1 MEKQLEDILNLL
13 AWSGPSSMG
22 TSLMAAVLEKKEK
35 ELQEASKPAVD
46 DGSLLETDTLE
57 GTKRYEIPANVRK
70 THQEQFPL
78 SENREWVINVCWSLG
93 NWFVERR
100 KETTHLPAFE
110 AELKHLEE
118 WANHVKPF
126 STYHHIRLTWLQAY
140 PPYHRGKY
148 DEALQQVQ
156 AAQKLL
162 EETPGGNGDLDEEA
176 GVKLKADIF
185 HDIAAVQDEMENTDE
200 ALANYRKALDIQV
213 NHFGE
218 QHPDTAET
226 ISNIAATYDRRGN
239 QEEAL
244 KYFNQALEIRQQ
256 LFGDQH
262 ADTATSF
269 NNIGTSYYEAQRY
282 AEAIRYLEK
291 AFEVRLQV
299 LGEEHPDT
307 NDSLYNLAV
316 CLTNLKKLKDAYE
329 RVSRHLK
336 KLPSDHPNYGELA
349 GMLRYIDKESVKSGF
364 RPMSA
369 VGKGGKKKKK
379 KKKKKR

>member
-1 MEKQLEDILNLL
+1 MEKQLEDILNFL

-22 TSLMAAVLEKKEK
+22 PSLMAAVLDKKEE
-35 ELQEASKPAVD
+35 ELQETLDKGAGA
-46 DGSLLETDTLE
+46 GSLHKKEE
-57 GTKRYEIPANVRK
+57 RYEIDPKARK
-70 THQEQFPL
+70 ERQEQFPIAH
-78 SENREWVINVCWSLG
+78 RQEWAANVCRRLG
-93 NWFVERR
+93 SWFEERR
-100 KETTHLPAFE
+100 KETTDLPAFE
-110 AELKHLEE
+110 AELNHLKE
-118 WANHVKPF
+118 WASQVKPF
-126 STYHHIRLTWLQAY
+126 SSYHHIRLTWLQAY
-140 PPYHRGKY
+140 PPYHRGNY

-162 EETPGGNGDLDEEA
+162 EEIPGGDNDLEEEA

-185 HDIAAVQDEMENTDE
+185 HDIAAVQDEMENTDQ

-244 KYFNQALEIRQQ
+244 KYFQQALEIRQK

-291 AFEVRLQV
+291 ALEVRLQV
-299 LGEEHPDT
+299 LGGEHPDT

-316 CLTNLKKLKDAYE
+316 CLTNLKKLKDAYA

-336 KLPSDHPNYGELA
+336 KLPSDHPNYAELA

-369 VGKGGKKKKK
+369 AGKASKKKKK

>member
-1 MEKQLEDILNLL
+1 MEKQLEDILNFL
-13 AWSGPSSMG
+13 AWSGDSAMG
-22 TSLMAAVLEKKEK
+22 TSLMAAVLDKKEE
-35 ELQEASKPAVD
+35 ELQETLDKGTNA
-46 DGSLLETDTLE
+46 GSLHKKEE
-57 GTKRYEIPANVRK
+57 RYEIDPKAGKER
-70 THQEQFPL
+70 QEQFPL
-78 SENREWVINVCWSLG
+78 SENREWVINGCRSLG
-93 NWFVERR
+93 NWFEERR
-100 KETTHLPAFE
+100 KETTDLPAFE
-110 AELKHLEE
+110 AELTHLKE

-140 PPYHRGKY
+140 PPYHGGKY

-156 AAQKLL
+156 TAQKLL
-162 EETPGGNGDLDEEA
+162 EQAPGEDDDLEEEA

-226 ISNIAATYDRRGN
+226 IGNIAATYDRMGN

-244 KYFNQALEIRQQ
+244 KYFQQALEIRQQ

-262 ADTATSF
+262 PDTATSF

-282 AEAIRYLEK
+282 AEAIQYLEQ
-291 AFEVRLQV
+291 AVQTRLQV

-336 KLPSDHPNYGELA
+336 KLPSDHPNYAELA

-369 VGKGGKKKKK
+369 AGKGSKKKKK